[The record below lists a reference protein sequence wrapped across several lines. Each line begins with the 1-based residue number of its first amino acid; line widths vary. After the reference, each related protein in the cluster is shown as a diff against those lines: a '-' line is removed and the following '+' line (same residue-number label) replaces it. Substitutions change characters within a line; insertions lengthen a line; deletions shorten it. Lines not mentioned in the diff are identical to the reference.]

1 MLINRTSVTNEES
14 KNGFI
19 TKQRPDSVITS
30 LDGLYYGPSL
40 GFVEV
45 KGVRRG
51 NDKSAISNDLVRLG
65 LLTKNAI
72 DRSNANGCFGIQVIG
87 KY

>member
-19 TKQRPDSVITS
+19 TKQRPDSIITS
-30 LDGLYYGPSL
+30 LDVLYYGPSL

-45 KGVRRG
+45 KSVKRG